1 MKVKQCLPFDPRIL
15 KLKLTP
21 NQIKIYETYGATGSL
36 VNETARRL
44 DKDSSAISQSVRGL
58 QLKGLKAGIGELDA
72 GRAIPEVEQKELKV
86 LFFDIEVSP
95 IKAVVWNL
103 QPKWIAENQ
112 VTEYG
117 RILCFAAKWL
127 GTEEIIYEET
137 RTKND
142 KRVTRELIKLFDQAD
157 IVCGHNS
164 QSFDVKWVTARALG
178 HGINPPSPF
187 KNADTYRI
195 AKKEFKLPRNS
206 LSFLAEYL
214 KVSPKSKHSAFP
226 GMVLWTETEKGN
238 PEAWTEMKAYCIQDV
253 ETQEQVYYK
262 LRAWDSNKQTN
273 FSIFRDDTIPCCP
286 QCGSVDLRK
295 AQDILTGTQLYDG
308 YRCLNC
314 HSWARGRTTLQSK
327 ERSRKVL
334 TKA

>member
-1 MKVKQCLPFDPRIL
+1 MRVRQCLPFDPRL
-15 KLKLTP
+15 MRLTLTP
-21 NQIKIYETYGATGSL
+21 RQKEIYKVYGETGSI
-36 VNETARRL
+36 VTETARRL
-44 DKDSSAISQSVRGL
+44 EADSGSVSKVIRRV
-58 QLKGLKAGIGELDA
+58 QLKGLRAGLGELSA
-72 GRAIPEVEQKELKV
+72 EQTIPEILQKELKV

-95 IKAVVWNL
+95 IKAMVWNL
-103 QPKWIAENQ
+103 QPRWIAENQ
-112 VTEYG
+112 VSEYG

-127 GTEEIIYEET
+127 GTDKIIYKET

-142 KRVTRELIKLFDQAD
+142 KQVTKDLIKLFDQAD

-178 HGINPPSPF
+178 HGIDPPSPF

-206 LSFLAEYL
+206 LSYLAEYL
-214 KVSPKSKHSAFP
+214 KVSPKSKHPDFP
-226 GMVLWTETEKGN
+226 GMVLWTECEKGN
-238 PEAWTEMKAYCIQDV
+238 KAAWEEMKSYCIQDV

-273 FSIFRDDTIPCCP
+273 FSIFRDDTIPACP
-286 QCGSVDLRK
+286 QCGSVNLQRV
-295 AQDILTGTQLYDG
+295 QEILTGTQLYEG

-314 HSWARGRTTLQSK
+314 KSWARSRNSRQSR
-327 ERSRKVL
+327 ERGAKVL

>member
-1 MKVKQCLPFDPRIL
+1 MKVRQCLPFDPRL
-15 KLKLTP
+15 LNLDLTDR
-21 NQIKIYETYGATGSL
+21 QREIYEAYGQCGSIL
-36 VNETARRL
+36 NETSRRL
-44 DKDSSAISQSVRGL
+44 LVDVGTVSRTVARVQI
-58 QLKGLKAGIGELDA
+58 KGLKAGISELEA
-72 GRAIPEVEQKELKV
+72 QKSLPEVQQKQLKV

-95 IKAVVWNL
+95 IKAMVWNL
-103 QPKWIAENQ
+103 KPNYIRENQ
-112 VTEYG
+112 VSEYG

-127 GTEEIIYEET
+127 GTDKIIYKET

-142 KRVTRELIKLFDQAD
+142 KQVTKELIKLFDQAD

-178 HGINPPSPF
+178 HGIDPPSPF

-206 LSFLAEYL
+206 LSYLADYL
-214 KVSPKSKHSAFP
+214 KVDAKSKHPEFP
-226 GMVLWTETEKGN
+226 NMELWTECEKGN
-238 PEAWTEMKAYCIQDV
+238 KSAWKEMKAYCIQDV
-253 ETQEQVYYK
+253 KTQEQVYYK

-273 FSIFRDDTIPCCP
+273 FSIFRNDTIPACP
-286 QCGSVDLRK
+286 QCGSVNIRRV
-295 AQDILTGTQLYDG
+295 QDISTGTQIYNG

-314 HSWARGRTTLQSK
+314 KSWSRGRNTIQPR
-327 ERSRKVL
+327 EAGRNVL

>member
-1 MKVKQCLPFDPRIL
+1 MKVRQCLPFDPRL
-15 KLKLTP
+15 LQLKLTP
-21 NQIKIYETYGATGSL
+21 RQAKIYRAYGEAGSI

-44 DKDSSAISQSVRGL
+44 AGDPGSISRTVRL
-58 QLKGLKAGIGELDA
+58 VQAKGLKAGIGEFDDQN
-72 GRAIPEVEQKELKV
+72 IPEIRQKELKV

-103 QPKWIAENQ
+103 QPRWIAENQ

-117 RILCFAAKWL
+117 RIICFAAKWL
-127 GTEEIIYEET
+127 GTDEIIYEET

-142 KRVTRELIKLFDQAD
+142 KRVTKELIRLFDQAD
-157 IVCGHNS
+157 VVCGHNS
-164 QSFDVKWVTARALG
+164 QSFDVGWVTARALG

-187 KNADTYRI
+187 KSADTYRI
-195 AKKEFKLPRNS
+195 AKREFKLPRNS

-226 GMVLWTETEKGN
+226 GMELWTECEKGN
-238 PEAWTEMKAYCIQDV
+238 KEAWAEMKAYCIQDV

-273 FSIFRDDTIPCCP
+273 LSVFRKDTIPACP
-286 QCGSVDLRK
+286 QCGSVNIQR
-295 AQDILTGTQLYDG
+295 AQDIFTGTQIYNG

-314 HSWARGRTTLQSK
+314 KSWSRGRTTIQPR
-327 ERSRKVL
+327 EAGRNVL